1 MITIAVLT
9 YSTKYGRIIY
19 QTFDVDI
26 NPIQEVHVIRKRLSQ
41 SSRAVLETRGGMGLP
56 IPVQV
61 TRVQTSNEDPFE
73 VKSTPTVSP
82 RLDKIRF
89 VKPSELPLWVYIM
102 DKQVI
107 RTPEISKLIK

>member
-26 NPIQEVHVIRKRLSQ
+26 NPIQEVHVIRKQLSQ

-73 VKSTPTVSP
+73 VKSAPTVSP